1 MCMTHFE
8 VGNHLWVSRFS
19 PHAFK
24 QFVYVDGEWI
34 CSPEKYDIFQP
45 PTRYVITSAYA
56 ENENSKKW
64 SLELSAT
71 ADVSF
76 NTVTDVPF
84 TERYNQSFVVAASL
98 SGEISRQYPSV
109 MTCDLNLHK
118 VPGGVFETYNDF
130 IITRKRSK
138 NFQTLSR
145 KLVKLQKQFQSDKK
159 YKDMRLVT
167 QCLTE
172 IKTLAQVEKMMDNH
186 PEYFL

>member
-1 MCMTHFE
+1 MTRFE

-24 QFVYVDGEWI
+24 QFIYIDGEWV
-34 CSPEKYDIFQP
+34 CSPEKFDIFQP

-71 ADVSF
+71 ADVSLA
-76 NTVTDVPF
+76 TESDVPVS
-84 TERYNQSFVVAASL
+84 ERYNPSFVVAASL
-98 SGEISRQYPSV
+98 SGEISRQHPSV
-109 MTCDLNLHK
+109 MRCDLNLHK
-118 VPGGVFETYNDF
+118 VPGGVFETYDDF

-138 NFQTLSR
+138 NFQMLAR
-145 KLVKLQKQFQSDKK
+145 NLCKLQKQFQSEKK

-172 IKTLAQVEKMMDNH
+172 IKTMAQVEKMMDIH